1 MIWGYNFTIR
11 WWVTDCGEHS
21 LTIFL
26 CSFTASLPSLCFIFF
41 HSSLFWDKCFFCKR
55 IHSLVF
61 FFLGLY
67 PHQSLVNVTLQF
79 CNHSQAFFIEAL
91 PTLLPTD
98 DFPRLFSDRWAFSFW
113 ILLFSFSDFSFKS
126 WSFLILWLIAWR
138 SVGFKGSSPES
149 HSGIAACN
157 ELAYSWQV
165 VSQCSLMYLSTSA
178 LLVLVGGWVTPPLYF
193 MTGP

>member
-61 FFLGLY
+61 FFLGPY
-67 PHQSLVNVTLQF
+67 PQVWSMLLCNSAIIPKHFSLKRCPHSCPLMIFPDFLVN
-79 CNHSQAFFIEAL
+79 
-91 PTLLPTD
+91 
-98 DFPRLFSDRWAFSFW
+98 RWAFSFW

-178 LLVLVGGWVTPPLYF
+178 LLVLVGGWPTPPLYF